1 MACPVLA
8 AGALAQ
14 QKIWRLGW
22 LTLSTPPAVGRPYD
36 DLETFKSTLAE
47 LGYVE
52 GRNYV
57 IDARFADT
65 DNSRLPALVKELIA
79 DNVDIIVT
87 IGTPTTEAAKRATAT
102 IPIVMAGSADP
113 LEHGLVASL
122 RHPGGN
128 ITGVTHSPGP
138 EFAGKCLELL
148 KEAVP
153 TISRPAIL
161 WDAGGIHEGP
171 SLDGQQVVAAKL
183 GLTLLPHDVK
193 DVRSGDHLAAI
204 FSEMTK
210 EGADALFVFPNFV
223 NGKYANAIASF
234 ASASRLP
241 SMYQDTWSVTDVGGL
256 ISYYTN
262 WLSLRRRAAFYVD
275 KIIKGA
281 KPADLPVEQPTTFEL
296 VVNLK
301 TAKALRLSIPPSIL
315 TRADKVIE

>member
-1 MACPVLA
+1 
-8 AGALAQ
+8 
-14 QKIWRLGW
+14 
-22 LTLSTPPAVGRPYD
+22 
-36 DLETFKSTLAE
+36 

-57 IDARFADT
+57 IDARYADT
-65 DNSRLPALVKELIA
+65 DVSRLPALVKELIA
-79 DNVDIIVT
+79 DDVDIIVA
-87 IGTPTTEAAKRATAT
+87 IGTPPVDAAKRATTT

-113 LEHGLVASL
+113 VEHGLVASL

-128 ITGVTHSPGP
+128 ISGVTHSLGP

-161 WDAGGIHEGP
+161 WDSSGIHEGP
-171 SLDGQQVVAAKL
+171 SLEAQRAVAAKL

-193 DVRSGDHLAAI
+193 DVRSGDDLAAI
-204 FSEMTK
+204 FSEITK
-210 EGADALFVFPNFV
+210 EGADALFVCPNFV
-223 NGKYANAIASF
+223 NGKYTSAIMSF

-241 SMYQDTWSVTDVGGL
+241 AMYQDTYYTEIGGL

-281 KPADLPVEQPTTFEL
+281 KPADLPVEQPTTFEQPESCEG
-296 VVNLK
+296 
-301 TAKALRLSIPPSIL
+301 ARALDIAFDPHPRRQGDRIATTFAAALESGSGAYQSNGSQKGIGPLSDEERMCE
-315 TRADKVIE
+315 RANAFGCS